1 MLEVTNLSIAYD
13 KNNILKDVNFSL
25 DTRDSL
31 TILGANGCGKS
42 SLAKA
47 ISGLVDFQGSIQIN
61 KQESRDLNVKEKAK
75 LCAYIPAKLESFD
88 LQISVRA
95 FVLLGRFAHKSKWAN
110 YSKEDYDKVDAVLE
124 ELNLTELSHQTLG
137 TLSSGQQQLLMIAQ
151 ALVQETPLIIFDE
164 PTAHLD
170 PKNVVHFVK
179 LFNQLR
185 KKYTLILITHDIQL
199 AQVLNQTILFIQDHK
214 ALLYKEDFFNPE
226 TLFKHYGV
234 TFKELTSQVG
244 LCFD

>member
-1 MLEVTNLSIAYD
+1 MLEIKNLSISYD
-13 KNNILKDVNFSL
+13 KKSIVNDVNLSL
-25 DTRDSL
+25 ETRSSL

-47 ISGLVDFQGSIQIN
+47 ISGLIDFKGSIDIN
-61 KQESRDLNVKEKAK
+61 KQNIEELNIKDRAK
-75 LCAYIPAKLESFD
+75 LCAYIPAKLESYD
-88 LQISVRA
+88 LQISVRE
-95 FVLLGRFAHKSKWAN
+95 FVLIGRFAHKSKWAN
-110 YSKEDYDKVDAVLE
+110 YSKEDYDKVDAVLK
-124 ELNLTELSHQTLG
+124 ELNLLEISDQPLG

-179 LFNQLR
+179 LFKQL
-185 KKYTLILITHDIQL
+185 KEKYTLILITHDIQL
-199 AQVLNQTILFIQDHK
+199 AQTLDQTILFIQDHK
-214 ALLYKEDFFNPE
+214 ALLYKENFFNPQ
-226 TLFKHYGV
+226 TLLKHYGV
-234 TFKELTSQVG
+234 AFKEQTSQVG